1 MQLIDLYQFIISI
14 CIRLNYF
21 FYIDLVQYVQ
31 IRTFYCNG
39 EKLYFVMIGLDNLY
53 WLQQW
58 LQVCMG
64 CGYGQGNFS
73 LVRIFKIKNFD

>member
-53 WLQQW
+53 WLVVVIGLYGLWVW
-58 LQVCMG
+58 LG
-64 CGYGQGNFS
+64 
-73 LVRIFKIKNFD
+73 

>member
-21 FYIDLVQYVQ
+21 FYIDLVQY
-31 IRTFYCNG
+31 G

-53 WLQQW
+53 WLVVVIGLYGLWVW
-58 LQVCMG
+58 LG
-64 CGYGQGNFS
+64 
-73 LVRIFKIKNFD
+73 